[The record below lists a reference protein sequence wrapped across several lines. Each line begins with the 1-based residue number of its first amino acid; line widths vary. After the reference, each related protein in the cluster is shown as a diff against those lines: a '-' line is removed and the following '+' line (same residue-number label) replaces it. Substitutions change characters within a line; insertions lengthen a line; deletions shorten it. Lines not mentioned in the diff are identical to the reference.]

1 MNGSFR
7 KCKMPADKS
16 YVFAHDVGTSSV
28 KSALVSRTG
37 EIVAHSTSPYGFSY
51 PHPGWVEQ
59 DPEDY
64 WKAVVLNTRKILGE
78 SRSGP
83 EHIMGMVFSTQAMG
97 IIPLDS
103 NDQPLMHNIT
113 WVDGRAEEQALWM
126 MRLLGGRKIFEKLIG
141 VEITGKDVIPKLRW
155 LRQNEPELYQQTE
168 CILDVNGYLKFR
180 ATGQKVFE
188 WTGACSYGFNLKKKD
203 WERMLFRI
211 SGFDIR
217 KLPPLV
223 RSTDVVGT
231 LTPEAAKELGLPRT
245 VKVFGG
251 CDDTQSAAL
260 GSGSTEE
267 GDAHIYLGTSAWA
280 GITTAKNLKH
290 KNGAVVLQSA
300 DAGKNLLVGI
310 TESAGANLDWMIE
323 KFYKLEKNDPAISNI
338 YAFIDKETE
347 GVPAGSDH
355 LIFTPWL
362 LGERCP
368 VSTTTTRGT
377 VFNLGQEHTRG
388 HFVKALLEGVAFN
401 LRWIFENY
409 QRDFGFN
416 PSKIRAIGGGSVNE
430 SWMQGIAN
438 ITGKQVETIDRPTMA
453 GALGAASC
461 AFVGSG
467 LLDSFHQIN
476 QFIDVRKTYTP
487 DPSVEDLY
495 RDLFHSYKDVYRGL
509 KKAYITANLE
519 RFKQGNSRG

>member
-1 MNGSFR
+1 MS
-7 KCKMPADKS
+7 DKNT
-16 YVFAHDVGTSSV
+16 YVLAHDVGTSSV
-28 KSALVSRTG
+28 KSALVSQNG
-37 EIVAHSTSPYGFSY
+37 EIASHATSSYGFSY

-59 DPEDY
+59 DPQDY
-64 WKAVVLNTRKILGE
+64 WEGVVKNTRNILEE
-78 SRSGP
+78 SRLDPSL
-83 EHIMGMVFSTQAMG
+83 IMGMVFSTQAMG
-97 IIPLDS
+97 IIPLDR
-103 NDQPLMHNIT
+103 DDKLLGHNIT
-113 WVDGRAEEQALWM
+113 WVDGRAEEQARWIM
-126 MRLLGGRKIFEKLIG
+126 SLLGGKKIFEKLIG

-155 LRQNEPELYQQTE
+155 IKQNRAELYEQIKT
-168 CILDVNGYLKFR
+168 ILDVNGYLKFR
-180 ATGQKVFE
+180 ATGHKVFE
-188 WTGACSYGFNLKKKD
+188 WSGACSYGFNLKKKD

-211 SGFDIR
+211 SGFDIK

-231 LTPEAAKELGLPRT
+231 LTREAAEALGLPQN
-245 VKVFGG
+245 VQIFGG
-251 CDDTQSAAL
+251 CDDTQSAAA
-260 GSGSTEE
+260 GSGSTTE

-280 GITTAKNLKH
+280 GITTGKNLKH

-300 DAGKNLLVGI
+300 DAHKNLLVGI

-323 KFYKLEKNDPAISNI
+323 KFYKLEKSDPAISNI
-338 YAFIDKETE
+338 YAFIDKETR
-347 GVPAGSDH
+347 GVPPGSDH

-388 HFVKALLEGVAFN
+388 HFVKALLEGVAYN

-416 PSKIRAIGGGSVNE
+416 PETIRAIGGGSVNE
-430 SWMQGIAN
+430 NWMQGIAD
-438 ITGKQVETIDRPTMA
+438 ITGKQVETIGRPTMA

-467 LLDSFHQIN
+467 HFDSFDQIN
-476 QFIDVRKTYTP
+476 QYIEIQNTFTP
-487 DPSVEDLY
+487 DPSVKELY
-495 RDLFHSYKDVYRGL
+495 DDQFRSYKNVYRGL
-509 KKAYITANLE
+509 KKAYIEANLE
-519 RFKQGNSRG
+519 RFSQIDSQVKAEKIE

>member
-1 MNGSFR
+1 MN
-7 KCKMPADKS
+7 AIEQ
-16 YVFAHDVGTSSV
+16 YVIAHDVGTSSV
-28 KSALVSRTG
+28 KSALVSQGG
-37 EIVAHSTSPYGFSY
+37 EIISYATSPYGFSY
-51 PHPGWVEQ
+51 PRPGWVEQ

-64 WKAVVLNTRKILGE
+64 WKGVVRNTRTILDD
-78 SRSGP
+78 SRLDP
-83 EHIMGMVFSTQAMG
+83 NRIMGMVFSTQAMG
-97 IIPLDS
+97 IIPLDG
-103 NDQPLMHNIT
+103 DDRLLMNNIT
-113 WVDGRAEEQALWM
+113 WVDGRAEDQAQWLM
-126 MRLLGGRKIFEKLIG
+126 SLLGGKKIFEKLIG

-155 LRQNEPELYQQTE
+155 IKQNLPDLYRQTE
-168 CILDVNGYLKFR
+168 CVLDVNGYLKFR
-180 ATGQKVFE
+180 ATGKKVFE
-188 WTGACSYGFNLKKKD
+188 WSGACSYGFNLKKKD
-203 WERMLFRI
+203 WERLLFRV
-211 SGFDIR
+211 SGFDIN

-231 LTPEAAKELGLPRT
+231 LSTEAAEEMGLPRT

-251 CDDTQSAAL
+251 CDDTQSAAA
-260 GSGSTEE
+260 GSGSTGE

-280 GITTAKNLKH
+280 GITTGKNLKH

-300 DAGKNLLVGI
+300 DAQKNLLVGI

-338 YAFIDKETE
+338 YTFIDKETA
-347 GVPAGSDH
+347 GIPPGSDH

-388 HFVKALLEGVAFN
+388 HFVKALLEGVGYN

-409 QRDFGFN
+409 RRDFGFD
-416 PSKIRAIGGGSVNE
+416 PEVIRAIGGGSVNE

-438 ITGKQVETIDRPTMA
+438 ITGKTVETINRSTIA

-467 LLDSFHQIN
+467 HFSSFHQVN
-476 QFIDVRKTYTP
+476 QFIEVKKSFRPDMSLEELYTK
-487 DPSVEDLY
+487 
-495 RDLFHSYKDVYRGL
+495 LFHSYKDVYQGL
-509 KKAYITANLE
+509 KKAYIRANLE
-519 RFKQGNSRG
+519 RFNG

>member
-1 MNGSFR
+1 MSNKGR
-7 KCKMPADKS
+7 
-16 YVFAHDVGTSSV
+16 YVLSHDLGTSSA
-28 KSALVSRTG
+28 KSAMVSQHG
-37 EIVAHSTSPYGFSY
+37 EIIAHSSSPYGFSY
-51 PHPGWVEQ
+51 PNPGWVEQ

-64 WKAVVLNTRKILGE
+64 WNAVVINTRKILE
-78 SRSGP
+78 NSGINP
-83 EHIMGMVFSTQAMG
+83 NDIIGMVFSTQAMG

-103 NDQPLMHNIT
+103 SNKLLMHNIT
-113 WVDGRAEEQALWM
+113 WVDGRAEEQAQWLM
-126 MRLLGGRKIFEKLIG
+126 SLLGGKKIFEKLLG

-155 LRQNEPELYQQTE
+155 IKQNRADLYNRIET
-168 CILDVNGYLKFR
+168 ILDVNGYLKFR
-180 ATGQKVFE
+180 ATGRKVFE

-203 WERMLFRI
+203 WERTLFKI
-211 SGFDIR
+211 SGIDIN
-217 KLPPLV
+217 KVPPLV
-223 RSTDVVGT
+223 RSTDVTGT
-231 LTPEAAKELGLPRT
+231 LTREASEELGLPQS

-251 CDDTQSAAL
+251 CDDTQSAAV
-260 GSGSTEE
+260 GSGSTAE

-280 GITTAKNLKH
+280 GITTGKNLKH

-338 YAFIDKETE
+338 YSFIDSETA
-347 GVPAGSDH
+347 GVPPGSDH

-368 VSTTTTRGT
+368 VSTTTTRAT

-388 HFVKALLEGVAFN
+388 HLVNALLEGVAYN

-409 QRDFGFN
+409 RRDFGFK

-438 ITGKQVETIDRPTMA
+438 ITGLELETINRPTMT
-453 GALGAASC
+453 GALGAAIC

-467 LLDSFHQIN
+467 LMDSFHQVNRYIKVKQN
-476 QFIDVRKTYTP
+476 FSP
-487 DPSVEDLY
+487 DPSLQGLY
-495 RDLFHSYKDVYRGL
+495 LDLFHSYKDVYRSL
-509 KKAYITANLE
+509 KKVYIAANLE
-519 RFKQGNSRG
+519 RFRQGYTKA

>member
-1 MNGSFR
+1 MSI
-7 KCKMPADKS
+7 KKTYIVS
-16 YVFAHDVGTSSV
+16 HDVGTSSV
-28 KSALVSRTG
+28 KSALVSHHG
-37 EIVAHSTSPYGFSY
+37 EIIAHSTSAYGFTY
-51 PHPGWVEQ
+51 PNPGWVEQ

-64 WKAVVLNTRKILGE
+64 WKGVVKNTRTVLEE
-78 SRSGP
+78 SRLDP
-83 EHIMGMVFSTQAMG
+83 DHVMGMVFSTQAMG
-97 IIPLDS
+97 IIPLDR
-103 NDQPLMHNIT
+103 NDKLLMHNIT
-113 WVDGRAEEQALWM
+113 WVDGRAEEQAQWLM
-126 MRLLGGRKIFEKLIG
+126 SLLGGKKVFEKVIG

-155 LRQNEPELYQQTE
+155 IKQNRADLYKQTE
-168 CILDVNGYLKFR
+168 TILDVNGYLKFR
-180 ATGQKVFE
+180 ATGRKVFE
-188 WTGACSYGFNLKKKD
+188 WTGACSYGFDLKKKD
-203 WERMLFRI
+203 WERFLFKI
-211 SGFDIR
+211 SGFDID

-231 LTPEAAKELGLPRT
+231 LTREAAKELGLPQS
-245 VKVFGG
+245 VQVFGG
-251 CDDTQSAAL
+251 CDDTQSAAV
-260 GSGSTEE
+260 GSGSTSE

-280 GITTAKNLKH
+280 GITTGKNLKH

-300 DAGKNLLVGI
+300 DAQKNLLVGI

-338 YAFIDKETE
+338 YSFIDRETA
-347 GVPAGSDH
+347 GIPAGSDH

-368 VSTTTTRGT
+368 VSSTTTRGT

-388 HFVKALLEGVAFN
+388 HFVNALLEGVGYN

-409 QRDFGFN
+409 QRDYGFR

-438 ITGKQVETIDRPTMA
+438 ITGRQVETIDRPTMA

-467 LLDSFHQIN
+467 LMDSFHQIYK
-476 QFIDVRKTYTP
+476 FIKVTQSFHP
-487 DPSVEDLY
+487 DPSLEGLY
-495 RDLFHSYKDVYRGL
+495 KDLFSSYKEVYRGL
-509 KKAYITANLE
+509 KKAYIAANRE
-519 RFKQGNSRG
+519 RFKQSNRQA

>member
-1 MNGSFR
+1 MN
-7 KCKMPADKS
+7 ALEQ
-16 YVFAHDVGTSSV
+16 YVIAHDVGTSSV
-28 KSALVSRTG
+28 KSALVSQGG
-37 EIVAHSTSPYGFSY
+37 EIVTYATSSYGFNY
-51 PHPGWVEQ
+51 PRPGWVEQ

-64 WKAVVLNTRKILGE
+64 WKGAVRNTRSILE
-78 SRSGP
+78 DSRLDP
-83 EHIMGMVFSTQAMG
+83 NRIMGMVFSTQAMG
-97 IIPLDS
+97 IIPMDK
-103 NDQPLMHNIT
+103 DDRILMHNIS
-113 WVDGRAEEQALWM
+113 WVDGRAEDQAQWLM
-126 MRLLGGRKIFEKLIG
+126 SLLGGKKIFEKLIG

-155 LRQNEPELYQQTE
+155 IKQNLPDLYKQTE
-168 CILDVNGYLKFR
+168 TILDVNGYLKFR
-180 ATGQKVFE
+180 ATGKKVFE
-188 WTGACSYGFNLKKKD
+188 WSGACSYGFNLKKKD
-203 WERMLFRI
+203 WERLLFKV
-211 SGFDIR
+211 SGFDIN

-231 LTPEAAKELGLPRT
+231 LSNEAAEEMGLTRS

-251 CDDTQSAAL
+251 CDDTQSAAA
-260 GSGSTEE
+260 GSGSTGE
-267 GDAHIYLGTSAWA
+267 GDAHIYLGTSAWV
-280 GITTAKNLKH
+280 GITTGKNLKH

-300 DAGKNLLVGI
+300 DAQKNLLVGI

-338 YAFIDKETE
+338 YTFIDKETA
-347 GVPAGSDH
+347 GIPPGSDH

-388 HFVKALLEGVAFN
+388 HFVKALLEGVGYN

-409 QRDFGFN
+409 RRDFGFD
-416 PSKIRAIGGGSVNE
+416 PEVIRAIGGGSVNE

-438 ITGKQVETIDRPTMA
+438 IIGKTVDTINRPTMA

-467 LLDSFHQIN
+467 HFSSFHQIN
-476 QFIDVRKTYTP
+476 QFIEVKKSFRP
-487 DPSVEDLY
+487 DPSLEELY
-495 RDLFHSYKDVYRGL
+495 TKLFHSYKDVYRGL
-509 KKAYITANLE
+509 KKAYIRANLE
-519 RFKQGNSRG
+519 RFNQNSL